1 MSGKQK
7 RITIKKIPHQGIQVE
22 AEIGED
28 THPEEIIQLLRE
40 LGYDQEIPN
49 DDSYSLQQL
58 VNKIFQNYMEITRIE
73 GGVIG
78 QKLYKKWKQIGFD
91 IIDLQALLNDREAK
105 TNAREALQETELPPI
120 EDVPIPPVED
130 PPEIG
135 LYLPEPTPEFDS
147 YPEEAIVL
155 PPVEVEEIPDEELDL
170 VEYAID
176 EDPEPD
182 EIPDDPPDECEYC
195 KKFRNVGTMVCPH
208 CGRPLAS
215 MLKD

>member
-1 MSGKQK
+1 MSSKQK

-28 THPEEIIQLLRE
+28 TQPEEIIQLLRE
-40 LGYDQEIPN
+40 LGYDQEVPN
-49 DDSYSLQQL
+49 GDNYSLQQL
-58 VNKIFQNYMEITRIE
+58 VNNIFQNYMEITRIE

-78 QKLYKKWKQIGFD
+78 QKLYRKWKQIGFD

-105 TNAREALQETELPPI
+105 TNASEALQETELPPI
-120 EDVPIPPVED
+120 EDVTVPPVED

-135 LYLPEPTPEFDS
+135 LYLPEPPPEFDS
-147 YPEEAIVL
+147 YPEEIIV

-215 MLKD
+215 MIKD

>member
-1 MSGKQK
+1 MSNKQK

-28 THPEEIIQLLRE
+28 TQPEEIIQLLRE
-40 LGYDQEIPN
+40 LGYDQELPN
-49 DDSYSLQQL
+49 GDTYSLQQL
-58 VNKIFQNYMEITRIE
+58 VNQILQNYMEITRIE

-91 IIDLQALLNDREAK
+91 IVDLQALLNDREAK
-105 TNAREALQETELPPI
+105 ANAKEALKETELSPI
-120 EDVPIPPVED
+120 EEVPVPLIED
-130 PPEIG
+130 PPEVG
-135 LYLPEPTPEFDS
+135 LYLPEPAPEFDN
-147 YPEEAIVL
+147 YPDEAVVTS
-155 PPVEVEEIPDEELDL
+155 PVEILEIPDEEQVL

-182 EIPDDPPDECEYC
+182 EIPGDPPDECDYC
-195 KKFRNVGTMVCPH
+195 KKFRDVGTIVCPH

>member
-1 MSGKQK
+1 MSSKQK

-28 THPEEIIQLLRE
+28 TQPEEIIQLLRE
-40 LGYDQEIPN
+40 LGYDQEVPN
-49 DDSYSLQQL
+49 GDSYSLQQL
-58 VNKIFQNYMEITRIE
+58 VNNIFQNYMEITRIE

-78 QKLYKKWKQIGFD
+78 QKLYRKWKQIGFD
-91 IIDLQALLNDREAK
+91 IIDLQAILNDREAK
-105 TNAREALQETELPPI
+105 TNASEALQETELPPI
-120 EDVPIPPVED
+120 EDVPVPPVED

-147 YPEEAIVL
+147 YPEEIIV
-155 PPVEVEEIPDEELDL
+155 PPVEVQEIPDEERDL

-215 MLKD
+215 MIKD